1 MHLKKIDIFGFKSF
15 ADKTT
20 MEFSKGV
27 SAIVGPNGSG
37 KSNIVDALR
46 WVLGEQGDRALRSEK
61 REDVVFN
68 GTRNRKP
75 LSVAEVSLTIVN
87 DKNILPTE
95 FAEVQIARRF
105 FRSGETEYY
114 LNGTKVRLKDIKHLF
129 AGTGIGPDA
138 YSVIELKMTE
148 VILSSVK
155 NERRKMFEE
164 ASGIVTYK
172 QNRDATLLRL
182 NSVHE
187 TLSRVSDIIREKQRN
202 VNSLERQVKR
212 NEEAKRVSEELRQLE
227 LLVFN
232 FDYHKLNSEI
242 EYIKAHEKEN
252 IELKEKLETEI
263 KANDALIDEL
273 RSNIQ
278 ESEASLSEM
287 TNLREERRKEIE
299 FLERE
304 NIKLNERLNSTNEN
318 IKRLTDEILNTKA
331 SISKNEARKI
341 EKTEKVNI
349 LKEAFQVSEH
359 ALREK
364 KEKVDSLR
372 IVINENKA
380 KVSSVTSQLK
390 EVNASIH
397 SKQDEHNKLNLR
409 LENNFEKLTKLTNS
423 NEENIL
429 QIKSFEEE
437 KSILTNKLSKEKESL
452 KNLELRQRDMEIQK
466 AELETE
472 KMKLEEELKN
482 ENLEYNKLKTK
493 IDYFS
498 GLSESLEDYSEGIK
512 YLTKELEHPNISTIA
527 NLIEVDDKY
536 RIAVE
541 TALGEVANYLV
552 VDDSRDINKLINLL
566 VNNRKGKITFIL
578 NDKINYNNFYY
589 TEYFGDPEFIKDKGI
604 IGFAD
609 KFVKCADKKH
619 ELLIKYILDEYIIV
633 ESLDIGMKYAK
644 DNYYKFITLDGDII
658 TDSVIR
664 AGSETNPDI
673 IRLGRDKS
681 IENMQTRLDTIKQK
695 MENAEE
701 SVAQIN
707 SKIDE
712 LKLDDIAMNISAYNK
727 SVDQLSNE
735 MAQLNFKID
744 ELNKTITKNEDDY
757 KQISGENKHLQ
768 QQVTGV
774 LTELNESNDAHKIL
788 EEKAVKLAEEV
799 NDIQNVYNDATND
812 YNEYNLS
819 VIGSKKELEYEEENL
834 IRITSTIENQTEL
847 IAKNESAMESGMQE
861 LAELNQTIKSNTDKI
876 KELNS
881 DFEIVEKD
889 YRKLKSEYEAKR
901 EEMNVTD
908 IQQRDRRTKFDKVS
922 FYLIDSNTKIATN
935 KANASSLSRFIHGKY
950 EVDLP
955 LSDEIINNEIKNNE
969 FLEILNEDIDIEKF
983 KKRIDNLTET
993 LKKLGGY
1000 QQLLFEDFDKEKA
1013 ELENLITQKND
1024 LLDSEKDILKA
1035 IEKINQ
1041 EARERFLMTF
1051 EKIRENFIMIFK
1063 ELFQEGDEAD
1073 LKLVYEMDEDG
1084 KLESDPLEA
1093 KIEISAKPRGKR
1105 PTSIELLSGGEKT
1118 LTAIA
1123 LLFAIYLVKP
1133 SPFCVLDEVDA
1144 PLDPNN
1150 LGRFNNMIRRFS
1162 ENTQFILITH
1172 NERTMETV
1180 DRLYGVTMQ
1189 EAGVTTIVETKF
1201 KNKVA

>member
-1 MHLKKIDIFGFKSF
+1 MHLKKLDIFGFKSF
-15 ADKTT
+15 AEKTT
-20 MEFSKGV
+20 MEFGKGV

-46 WVLGEQGDRALRSEK
+46 WVLGEQGDKALRSEK

-75 LSVAEVSLTIVN
+75 LSVAEVSLTILN
-87 DKNILPTE
+87 DKNVLPTE

-105 FRSGETEYY
+105 YRSGETEYY
-114 LNGTKVRLKDIKHLF
+114 LNGTKVRLKDIRQLF

-148 VILSSVK
+148 TILSAVK

-187 TLSRVSDIIREKQRN
+187 TLSRVNDIIREKQRN

-232 FDYHKLNSEI
+232 YDFQKLNNEI
-242 EYIKAHEKEN
+242 EYIKSHEKEN
-252 IELKEKLETEI
+252 IELKEKLEVEI
-263 KANDALIDEL
+263 KENDALIDSL
-273 RSNIQ
+273 RSNIN
-278 ESEASLSEM
+278 ESESALSEM
-287 TNLREERRKEIE
+287 TSVREEKRKEIE

-304 NIKLNERLNSTNEN
+304 NIKLNERLNSTNAN
-318 IKRLTDEILNTKA
+318 IKRLSEEISNTKF
-331 SISKNEARKI
+331 SIEKNERRKI
-341 EKTEKVNI
+341 EKTDKVNI
-349 LKEAFQVSEH
+349 LREAFQVSEH

-372 IVINENKA
+372 VVINENKS
-380 KVSSVTSQLK
+380 KVSQVTSKLK
-390 EVNASIH
+390 EVNTSINK
-397 SKQDEHNKLNLR
+397 KQDEHNKLNLK
-409 LENNFEKLTKLTNS
+409 LENNFEKLTKLTKN
-423 NEENIL
+423 NEESII
-429 QIKSFEEE
+429 QIKQFEEE
-437 KSILTNKLSKEKESL
+437 KDVLTSKLTKEKESL
-452 KNLELRQRDMEIQK
+452 KNLELRQRDLEIQK
-466 AELETE
+466 AKLETA
-472 KMKLEEELKN
+472 KLKLEEELKN

-498 GLSESLEDYSEGIK
+498 GLSESLEDYSEGVK
-512 YLTKELEHPNISTIA
+512 YLTKELHLPNISTIA
-527 NLIEVDDKY
+527 DLIEVEDKY
-536 RIAVE
+536 SIAVE

-578 NDKINYNNFYY
+578 NEKINYDNFYY
-589 TEYFGDPEFIKDKGI
+589 LEYFGEPDFIHDKGI

-609 KFVKCADKKH
+609 RFVKCPDKRH
-619 ELLIKYILDEYIIV
+619 EMLIRYILDEYIIV
-633 ESLDIGMKYAK
+633 ESIDIGMRYAK

-681 IENMQTRLDTIKQK
+681 IENMKSRLDSIKEK
-695 MENAEE
+695 IETAEKSILE
-701 SVAQIN
+701 IN
-707 SKIDE
+707 EKVDD

-727 SVDQLSNE
+727 TVDQYTNE
-735 MAQLNFKID
+735 ISKVNFKIE
-744 ELNKTITKNEDDY
+744 ELNKTINKNEEDY
-757 KQISGENKHLQ
+757 NRVSDENKNLQ
-768 QQVTGV
+768 QQVTSV
-774 LTELNESNDAHKIL
+774 LTELTEFTDAHKVL
-788 EEKAVKLAEEV
+788 EDQAVKLAEEV
-799 NDIQNVYNDATND
+799 NDIQNVYNEATND

-819 VIGSKKELEYEEENL
+819 VIGSKKELQYEEENL
-834 IRITSTIENQTEL
+834 VRITSTLENQTSF
-847 IAKNESAMESGMQE
+847 ITKNERVMETGVNE
-861 LAELNQTIKSNTDKI
+861 LAELNEKTEANANKIIELNTD
-876 KELNS
+876 
-881 DFEIVEKD
+881 FEVVEKD

-901 EEMNVTD
+901 EELNVTD
-908 IQQRDRRTKFDKVS
+908 IQQRERRTKFDKVS
-922 FYLIDSNTKIATN
+922 FYLIDSNMKIATN
-935 KANASSLSRFIHGKY
+935 KANSTSLVKFIHGKY

-955 LSDEIINNEIKNNE
+955 LSDEIINNEIKNND
-969 FLEILNEDIDIEKF
+969 FLEILNADIDIEKF
-983 KKRIDNLTET
+983 KKRIDNLTDT

-1000 QQLLFEDFDKEKA
+1000 QQLLFEDFDNEKA

-1051 EKIRENFIMIFK
+1051 EKIRQNFIMIFK

-1073 LKLVYEMDEDG
+1073 LRLVYEMDEDG

>member
-20 MEFSKGV
+20 MEFGKGV

-75 LSVAEVSLTIVN
+75 LGVAEVSLTIVN

-95 FAEVQIARRF
+95 FSEVQIARRF

-114 LNGTKVRLKDIKHLF
+114 LNGTKVRLKDIRQLF

-148 VILSSVK
+148 IILSSVK

-232 FDYHKLNSEI
+232 YDFHKLNTEI

-252 IELKEKLETEI
+252 IELKEKLEVEI
-263 KANDALIDEL
+263 KENDSLIDSL
-273 RSNIQ
+273 RSNIT

-287 TNLREERRKEIE
+287 TNLREEKRKEIE

-318 IKRLTDEILNTKA
+318 IKRLRDEISNTKT
-331 SISKNEARKI
+331 SIEKNERRKI
-341 EKTEKVNI
+341 EKTEKVTM

-372 IVINENKA
+372 VVINENKT
-380 KVSSVTSQLK
+380 KVSLVTSKLK
-390 EVNASIH
+390 EVNTSIH
-397 SKQDEHNKLNLR
+397 TKQDEHNKLSLK
-409 LENNFEKLTKLTNS
+409 LENNFEKLTKLSQN
-423 NEENIL
+423 NEEGIL
-429 QIKSFEEE
+429 QIKTFEEE
-437 KSILTNKLSKEKESL
+437 KNILTGKLSKEKESL
-452 KNLELRQRDMEIQK
+452 KNLELRQRDLEVEK
-466 AELETE
+466 AELETS
-472 KMKLEEELKN
+472 KMKLEDDLKN

-498 GLSESLEDYSEGIK
+498 GLSESLEDYAEGIK
-512 YLTKELEHPNISTIA
+512 YLTKEMSLPNISTIA

-552 VDDSRDINKLINLL
+552 VDDSRDINKLINML

-609 KFVKCADKKH
+609 KFVKCTDKKH
-619 ELLIKYILDEYIIV
+619 ELLVKYILDEYIIV
-633 ESLDIGMKYAK
+633 ESLDIGMRYAK

-664 AGSETNPDI
+664 AGSETNPEV
-673 IRLGRDKS
+673 IRLGRDRS
-681 IENMQTRLDTIKQK
+681 IEDMRAKVDYMKQK
-695 MENAEE
+695 IDDAEE
-701 SVAQIN
+701 MITQIN
-707 SKIDE
+707 TKIDD
-712 LKLDDIAMNISAYNK
+712 LKLDDVFQNISAYSK
-727 SVDQLSNE
+727 SVDQVTNE
-735 MAQLNFKID
+735 VARVNFKID
-744 ELNKTITKNEDDY
+744 ELNKTINKNDDDY
-757 KQISGENKHLQ
+757 KHITDENKHLQ
-768 QQVTGV
+768 QQITTVV
-774 LTELNESNDAHKIL
+774 NELNEFSDAHKVL
-788 EEKAVKLAEEV
+788 EEQAVSLAEEV
-799 NDIQNVYNDATND
+799 NDIQNVFNDASND
-812 YNEYNLS
+812 YNEYNMS
-819 VIGSKKELEYEEENL
+819 VIGSKKELQYEEENL
-834 IRITSTIENQTEL
+834 MRITSSIENQTSQ
-847 IAKNESAMESGMQE
+847 IVKNERVMESGIQE
-861 LAELNQTIKSNTDKI
+861 LSGLNETIKSNNDKI
-876 KELNS
+876 ILLNT
-881 DFEIVEKD
+881 DFEVVEKD

-901 EEMNVTD
+901 EELNITD
-908 IQQRDRRTKFDKVS
+908 IQQRERRTKFDKVS
-922 FYLIDSNTKIATN
+922 FYLIDSNMKIATN
-935 KANASSLSRFIHGKY
+935 KANANSLTKFIHGKY
-950 EVDLP
+950 EVNLP

-983 KKRIDNLTET
+983 KKRIDNLTDT
-993 LKKLGGY
+993 LKRLGGY
-1000 QQLLFEDFDKEKA
+1000 QQLLFEDFDKEKS

-1041 EARERFLMTF
+1041 EARERFMHTF
-1051 EKIRENFIMIFK
+1051 ERIRENFIMIFK